1 MDYQKIR
8 NFLYQLFD
16 NDISNDVV
24 LEDAIEHLKSTFY
37 FILDHSDNKVQKLT
51 QTMLE
56 MFFCDSL
63 IYLLYR
69 EKLGVNTF
77 EEKSILFNFFKF
89 QSVEDLISEI
99 KNNPDLMYELIEYF
113 IRFYETKQSLKILM
127 TNSLNEDELK
137 LMSKISLTYLRKL
150 KKEKEFIDLSL
161 LIQELKEDIQEQVD
175 THEIFAPKIIID
187 YLIQIIHQLYSIDY
201 QNEMSLL
208 LEIVDLDYNI
218 LKFLI
223 DHGLK
228 NESTTSNISF
238 YEKNTNEM
246 ICIYLLNNQKSLINI
261 LERISQIVIMQ
272 NIEGIP
278 ITIKELEKNK
288 YFKDDL
294 KRKKHE

>member
-113 IRFYETKQSLKILM
+113 IRFYETKQSLKI
-127 TNSLNEDELK
+127 
-137 LMSKISLTYLRKL
+137 
-150 KKEKEFIDLSL
+150 F
-161 LIQELKEDIQEQVD
+161 
-175 THEIFAPKIIID
+175 
-187 YLIQIIHQLYSIDY
+187 
-201 QNEMSLL
+201 
-208 LEIVDLDYNI
+208 
-218 LKFLI
+218 
-223 DHGLK
+223 
-228 NESTTSNISF
+228 
-238 YEKNTNEM
+238 
-246 ICIYLLNNQKSLINI
+246 
-261 LERISQIVIMQ
+261 
-272 NIEGIP
+272 
-278 ITIKELEKNK
+278 
-288 YFKDDL
+288 
-294 KRKKHE
+294 